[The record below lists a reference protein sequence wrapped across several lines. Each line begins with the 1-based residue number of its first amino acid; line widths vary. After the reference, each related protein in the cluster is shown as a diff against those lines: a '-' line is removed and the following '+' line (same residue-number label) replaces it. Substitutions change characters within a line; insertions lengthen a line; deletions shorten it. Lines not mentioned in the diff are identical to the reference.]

1 VLPFILRGV
10 RLIGIDSVMSP
21 REERERAWAR
31 LARDLDRERL
41 RAASR
46 TVPLEVVPELAPEF
60 LKGAVKGRLV
70 VNVNA

>member
-1 VLPFILRGV
+1 
-10 RLIGIDSVMSP
+10 MSP

-41 RAASR
+41 RAAAR
-46 TVPLEVVPELAPEF
+46 TVPLGEVPEAWRPEF

-70 VNVNA
+70 VDVNA